1 MRKKFL
7 VKWIFLLVFLGFN
20 LFMSLKSPFVVY
32 YFLFWSLL
40 VLPVVSFMWLILVY
54 FTRRPALVRK
64 ITLKIEEGD
73 FLEIVL
79 EVANKSI
86 LPIFDVI
93 LEDHLGCAVASERQK
108 FILFDF
114 LRPDSINRLTYNCLC
129 HQRGKYDIGPITA
142 YFFDPLGLFY
152 FKEKYPAHSELYVY
166 PRTFNIRKFP
176 HLNKGSSPWM
186 GIETSRVSGDD
197 DEFYGVREYRRGDPL
212 KKVHWMVSARKNQ
225 LIVKEFQRQSFFRA
239 TLMFNLEKDD
249 NFGEG
254 KESVAEYSIKIVAS
268 IAKYLINSGVSV
280 EIISHAGEIVH
291 IPFNKGA
298 GHLEE
303 ILRFLTI
310 AQPESRI
317 TLLELF
323 ETFHRNVLE
332 DSSLIVVMTDR
343 NQVFLPAML
352 SLGVR
357 NVSLIPVILNSSSFL
372 KDSSGIKDSKDHYA
386 DLPERAKFNPIYI
399 NCRDNLEEKF

>member
-1 MRKKFL
+1 M
-7 VKWIFLLVFLGFN
+7 
-20 LFMSLKSPFVVY
+20 
-32 YFLFWSLL
+32 
-40 VLPVVSFMWLILVY
+40 
-54 FTRRPALVRK
+54 RK

-93 LEDHLGCAVASERQK
+93 LEDYLSCASAAERQK
-108 FILFDF
+108 FIMLDS
-114 LRPDSINRLTYNCLC
+114 LRPDSLNRLAYRCLC
-129 HQRGKYDIGPITA
+129 PQRGKYDIGPITA

-152 FKEKYPAHSELYVY
+152 FREKYPVHAELYVY
-166 PRTFNIRKFP
+166 PRTFRVRKFP

-197 DEFYGVREYRRGDPL
+197 DEFYGVREYKRGDPL
-212 KKVHWMVSARKNQ
+212 KKIHWMVSARKNQ
-225 LIVKEFQRQSFFRA
+225 LIIKEFQRQSFFRA
-239 TLMFNLEKDD
+239 TILFNLEKDD

-268 IAKYLINSGVSV
+268 IAQYLIHSGVSV
-280 EIISHAGEIVH
+280 EIISHAGEVVH
-291 IPFNKGA
+291 IPFNKGDE
-298 GHLEE
+298 HLEE

-357 NVSLIPVILNSSSFL
+357 NVSLIPVILDSSSFL
-372 KDSSGIKDSKDHYA
+372 KDYPGPKDTEDHYV
-386 DLPERAKFNPIYI
+386 DLSARAKFNPIYI
-399 NCRDNLEEKF
+399 KCRDNLEEKF